1 MWLGSGEQIQ
11 FGLTLLVMVLALAT
25 LALSLQKQW
34 FFFKSLALPAFL
46 CTALL
51 TCGVIYLSSLIPGI
65 LGLMR
70 LPFEYGLFLAINV
83 LLIKLLPR
91 FTLTPLVGKQEQRT
105 WTYNPL
111 QLALVILGLIL
122 CAPLLHHLKELPL
135 QLSRPNGILAWD
147 VVSYHLPA
155 LIEFTQHQSLWSMQG
170 PFQSYGFGFELIA
183 AFFSKP
189 FYAHWG
195 WVLGH
200 WLSIT
205 LIALAIL
212 SINQT
217 LAHSRDSA
225 SRFRAITISA
235 LALGMFSTMEYGTLG
250 AIGKNDLFMAAMV
263 ITSLALLMT
272 STRSDA
278 SSLSMSSASQD
289 LRRKWALGITCLCA
303 GLALATKPSALGF
316 ALLVPIAIGVINW
329 QRSQSWQTVLRVGLI
344 SSALVYVIGGFWLT
358 RNLVIFHTL
367 SPVLDGGWRHS
378 VLANLTNPDLYRL
391 RFNTIYIGFAI
402 LALPCSVILAL
413 REQPLA
419 KQFNVWS
426 LIVAFH
432 LCALITLLI
441 TPFMIQQG
449 AWELRLA
456 APLLLSTAIIWSA
469 AIERGCTVVEQYF
482 SERRGFYLGGAISIG
497 LMIILALTWQTQR
510 SAPLP
515 GYDQVGALPKT
526 GVYRWA
532 WEQEAPLRIYSAGLR
547 PYGLYGK
554 HWQHALFYDLHSA
567 ELNDLAYGKARLASV
582 VQYFD
587 PQVIL
592 ISTDPLQSMSAT
604 TTPSKPAITTWMNT
618 QSDLFEPIYSDG
630 AVSGY
635 RVLPAAKVRLQEWL
649 RDNMPPKMG
658 G

>member
-1 MWLGSGEQIQ
+1 ME
-11 FGLTLLVMVLALAT
+11 
-25 LALSLQKQW
+25 
-34 FFFKSLALPAFL
+34 
-46 CTALL
+46 
-51 TCGVIYLSSLIPGI
+51 
-65 LGLMR
+65 
-70 LPFEYGLFLAINV
+70 
-83 LLIKLLPR
+83 
-91 FTLTPLVGKQEQRT
+91 
-105 WTYNPL
+105 
-111 QLALVILGLIL
+111 
-122 CAPLLHHLKELPL
+122 
-135 QLSRPNGILAWD
+135 
-147 VVSYHLPA
+147 
-155 LIEFTQHQSLWSMQG
+155 G
-170 PFQSYGFGFELIA
+170 PYQSYGFGFELIA

-225 SRFRAITISA
+225 SRFRAITISV
-235 LALGMFSTMEYGTLG
+235 LALGMFSTMDYGALG

-263 ITSLALLMT
+263 ISSLALIMT
-272 STRSDA
+272 STCSDA
-278 SSLSMSSASQD
+278 SLGSTSLDSQD
-289 LRRKWALGITCLCA
+289 LRSMWALGLACLCA

-316 ALLVPIAIGVINW
+316 ALLVPIAIGVITW

-378 VLANLTNPDLYRL
+378 VLANLTNLDLYRL
-391 RFNTIYIGFAI
+391 RLSTIYIALAL
-402 LALPCSVILAL
+402 LALPLSMILAL
-413 REQPLA
+413 RQCTLA
-419 KQFNVWS
+419 KPLNAWWLLVG
-426 LIVAFH
+426 FH
-432 LCALITLLI
+432 LCASITLLI

-456 APLLLSTAIIWSA
+456 APLLLSTAIIWSV
-469 AIERGCTVVEQYF
+469 AIERGCTVVEHYF
-482 SERRGFYLGGAISIG
+482 SERRGFYLGVAISLG

-515 GYDQVGALPKT
+515 VYDQVGALPKT
-526 GVYRWA
+526 GAYQWA
-532 WEQEAPLRIYSAGLR
+532 WEQETPLRIYSAGLR

-554 HWQHALFYDLHSA
+554 HWQHQLFYDLHSA
-567 ELNDLAYGKARLASV
+567 ELNDLAYAKARLASV

-587 PQVIL
+587 PQVIF
-592 ISTDPLQSMSAT
+592 IATDPLQSMSAT
-604 TTPSKPAITTWMNT
+604 TTPTKPAITTWMNT
-618 QSDLFEPIYSDG
+618 QSNLFEPIYSDG

-635 RVLPAAKVRLQEWL
+635 RVLPVAKARLQEWL
-649 RDNMPPKMG
+649 RDSLPPKMG